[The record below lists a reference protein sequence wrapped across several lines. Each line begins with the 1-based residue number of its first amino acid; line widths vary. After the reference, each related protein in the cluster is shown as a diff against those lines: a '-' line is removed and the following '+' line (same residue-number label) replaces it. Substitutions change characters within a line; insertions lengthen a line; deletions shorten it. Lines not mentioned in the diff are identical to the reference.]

1 MSVINWSKAMDSPFA
16 VMLSGVLAFI
26 LSCYTVVE
34 VFRCQKQRVCSHDNI
49 SQLKEV
55 FVVVR

>member
-1 MSVINWSKAMDSPFA
+1 MLVVVVNIALCKAFLLGVYC
-16 VMLSGVLAFI
+16 VMAFI

-49 SQLKEV
+49 SRLKEV